1 MLILGRKDGEEILL
15 GNDIKIKIV
24 DISKGMVKI
33 GIDAPKEVLVLRGE
47 LKDKIEGKNKEANTK
62 TDVRVIKD
70 LSKLLKKCR

>member
-1 MLILGRKDGEEILL
+1 MLILGRKEGEEILL

-70 LSKLLKKCR
+70 LSKLLKK